1 MYRLYVAECREEN
14 VTAAKKHVYFDIF
27 HKDFNLAFH
36 NPKMDMCDL
45 REKYWRSSDAEKG
58 EMKEN
63 IEDHLKNKTQS
74 RKLKEQEDTWSEWP
88 HC

>member
-45 REKYWRSSDAEKG
+45 REKY
-58 EMKEN
+58 
-63 IEDHLKNKTQS
+63 
-74 RKLKEQEDTWSEWP
+74 
-88 HC
+88 